1 MTKLQVLHI
10 CHSTRPI
17 CTIQQMMNYEESVV
31 AEAEHACLVSMMT
44 THLARYPRQ
53 GSLHGTQLS

>member
-10 CHSTRPI
+10 RHSIRPI
-17 CTIQQMMNYEESVV
+17 CIIQMMNYEESVI

-44 THLARYPRQ
+44 MYLARYPRQ
-53 GSLHGTQLS
+53 GSLHETQLS